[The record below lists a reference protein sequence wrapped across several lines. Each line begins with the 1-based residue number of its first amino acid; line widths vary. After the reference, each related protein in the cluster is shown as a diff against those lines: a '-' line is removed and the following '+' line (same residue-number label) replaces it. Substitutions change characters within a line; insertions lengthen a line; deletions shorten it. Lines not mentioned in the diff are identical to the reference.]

1 MRKCTRFV
9 MLAAVAAGFFTLQAA
24 EYKNI
29 YTQKDEADIL
39 QVEEQW
45 SRAIQTGDTATLEK
59 LLASEYVFV
68 DANGATL
75 TKAQEIARYQSGEV
89 RFSSFATSDRNVTVF
104 VGGAVVTGRAA
115 VKGKQKKEDI
125 SGDYRFVDVIERR
138 KGAWQPIFSQ
148 ITKVETEKDKK
159 AKK

>member
-1 MRKCTRFV
+1 

-24 EYKNI
+24 ENKNI
-29 YTQKDEADIL
+29 YTQKDERDIL

-45 SRAIQTGDTATLEK
+45 SRAIQAGDTATLQT
-59 LLASEYVFV
+59 LLANEYVFV

-75 TKAQEIARYQSGEV
+75 NKAQEIARYQSGEV
-89 RFSSFATSDRNVTVF
+89 RFSSFATSDKKVTVF

-115 VKGKQKKEDI
+115 VKGKFKKEDI

-138 KGAWQPIFSQ
+138 KNTWQPIFSQ

-159 AKK
+159 AKSAR